1 MNLPPMRR
9 VRQKFPTDCIEEI
22 EGTVRERLRAA
33 GIAQRVKP
41 GARIAITASSRGTN
55 GTDRILRAIA
65 AEVRACGGEPF
76 LVPAMGSHGGATA
89 DGQRAILAAEGITEE
104 SVGVPIRATMETA
117 FLGASATGAEAHFD
131 RNAYDA
137 DGTIVVSTVKLH
149 PELRTDIGSGLCKM
163 TAVGLGKQ
171 RGADSIHA
179 HGLHDSIL
187 AVAEVTLARA
197 NVILG
202 VASVMNAFRQPYAIE
217 AVLPERFYEAD
228 CRLLDMARELHPR
241 LPYAELDLLVVDW
254 MGKNI
259 TGAGMDPNVI
269 GWWRQHGGERDVNYR
284 RIVTLDLT
292 PESLGNGIG
301 LGMADFT
308 TRRLVDKI
316 DWQTTYIN
324 ILTAGHPDIRPIM
337 GFQPLALPSDREAI
351 EMGLRS
357 VAVRNPRIVRIK
369 ATNALEEFRIS
380 DSLTAETS
388 ANPALEIVS
397 EPEPWAFDSEGN
409 LTDRAA

>member
-1 MNLPPMRR
+1 MRR
-9 VRQKFPTDCIEEI
+9 VRQKFPADRIVDI
-22 EGTVRERLRAA
+22 EGTVRERLRA
-33 GIAQRVKP
+33 GRIGERVRP
-41 GARIAITASSRGTN
+41 GAKIAITASSRGTN

-89 DGQRAILAAEGITEE
+89 EGQIAILAAEGITEE
-104 SVGVPIRATMETA
+104 SIGVPIRATMETA
-117 FLGASATGAEAHFD
+117 FLGVSTTGAEAHFD
-131 RNAYDA
+131 RNAFDA
-137 DGTIVVSTVKLH
+137 DGTIVLSTVKLH

-171 RGADSIHA
+171 RGADTIHA

-187 AVAEVTLARA
+187 AVADITLAKA

-202 VASVMNAFRQPYAIE
+202 VASVMNAYRQPCIIE
-217 AVLPERFYEAD
+217 VVPPERFYETD
-228 CRLLDMARELHPR
+228 CRLLNVARERHPR

-269 GWWRQHGGERDVNYR
+269 GWWRQHGGARDVNYR

-301 LGMADFT
+301 IGMADFT
-308 TRRLVDKI
+308 TQRLIHKI
-316 DWQTTYIN
+316 DWQATYVN

-337 GFQPLALPSDREAI
+337 GFQPLALPSDRAAI

-357 VAVRNPRIVRIK
+357 VAVPNPRVARIR

-380 DSLTAETS
+380 DSLVAETAS
-388 ANPALEIVS
+388 NPSLEIVS
-397 EPEPWAFDSEGN
+397 DPEPWPFDAEGN
-409 LTDRAA
+409 LTDREGDSAGS